1 MPTAADVT
9 HAPIACMQILRG
21 ETEPPPELATM
32 TDKLALCCAP
42 QMAGVR
48 PATAEPATAATSGAA
63 AVPVA
68 TTATTYGSGY
78 TTTTTTVPVE
88 GAAMAAEGP
97 AVVTPMR

>member
-1 MPTAADVT
+1 
-9 HAPIACMQILRG
+9 MQILRG
-21 ETEPPPELATM
+21 ETEPPPELSTM

-42 QMAGVR
+42 QMAGVHTR
-48 PATAEPATAATSGAA
+48 GATAEPATAATSGAA

-68 TTATTYGSGY
+68 TTVTTY

-88 GAAMAAEGP
+88 GAGMAAGEP